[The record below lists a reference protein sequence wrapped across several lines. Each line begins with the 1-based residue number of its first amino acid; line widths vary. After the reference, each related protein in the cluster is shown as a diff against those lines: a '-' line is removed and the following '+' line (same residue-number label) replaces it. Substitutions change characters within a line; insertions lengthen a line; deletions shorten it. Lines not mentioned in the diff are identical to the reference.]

1 MSAAMQ
7 TDGSSSTG
15 PRNRSTHS
23 AAVARRGGGGEG
35 GGGARVSVDEA
46 VGAAQSA
53 FELFLDC
60 LASPE
65 PDPHLLS
72 TVARSVVCVCVC
84 VSVSVFALTPVSA
97 CTIFGMT

>member
-15 PRNRSTHS
+15 PRNRRIHS

>member
-1 MSAAMQ
+1 M
-7 TDGSSSTG
+7 
-15 PRNRSTHS
+15 
-23 AAVARRGGGGEG
+23 G

-84 VSVSVFALTPVSA
+84 VCVCSCSRLCLRVLYLA
-97 CTIFGMT
+97 

>member
-1 MSAAMQ
+1 
-7 TDGSSSTG
+7 
-15 PRNRSTHS
+15 
-23 AAVARRGGGGEG
+23 
-35 GGGARVSVDEA
+35 VSVDEA

-84 VSVSVFALTPVSA
+84 VCVFVRARACVCVYYIWHDVGIECVWNVEYGWLARCNTNHPSHNTRTHSA
-97 CTIFGMT
+97 CEI